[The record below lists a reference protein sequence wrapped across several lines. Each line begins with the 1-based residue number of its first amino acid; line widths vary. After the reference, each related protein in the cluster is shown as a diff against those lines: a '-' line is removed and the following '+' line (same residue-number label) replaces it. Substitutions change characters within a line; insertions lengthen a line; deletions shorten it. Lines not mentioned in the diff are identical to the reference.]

1 MRAATLA
8 KARRDAFG
16 FEPAPLTAAR
26 PAPPM
31 PANDDTAACRAFAA
45 LANPT
50 RQAILRRLTGGEAP
64 AYLIADHFELGLQSI
79 YKHIRVLRH
88 AKLIVQR
95 FRGREKW
102 YSIDAAEL
110 RRARALIATMLDD
123 ERSLPIAGPLA
134 PGTNVEPEL
143 VR

>member
-8 KARRDAFG
+8 KTRRDAFG
-16 FEPAPLTAAR
+16 LQPAPLTAAR
-26 PAPPM
+26 PVPPV

-79 YKHIRVLRH
+79 YKHIRVLRR

-110 RRARALIATMLDD
+110 RRARAMIAAMLGDD
-123 ERSLPIAGPLA
+123 GRLD
-134 PGTNVEPEL
+134 VEPA
-143 VR
+143 RAF